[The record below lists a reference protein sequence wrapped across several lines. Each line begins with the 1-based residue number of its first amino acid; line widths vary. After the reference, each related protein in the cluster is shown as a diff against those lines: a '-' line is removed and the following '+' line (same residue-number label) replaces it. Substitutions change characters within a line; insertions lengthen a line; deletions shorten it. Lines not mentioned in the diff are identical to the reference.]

1 VSANGN
7 FVQIRRGIL
16 QHVETRRL
24 SAREFAAY
32 TLIVLL
38 ADSSTGVW
46 WGNSVALAAKFGSG
60 DVSELAAQKT
70 LRSLGE
76 KGYIKSLRQPGS
88 RASYPIIVNRYKIT
102 VGKLAGG
109 LVNAENTTDWRKP
122 AVFPVSEEVGETVSD
137 AVGDAVSEEVGETV
151 TPYSRSQEVKSQ
163 EVNTPRPQ
171 DVRTPVA
178 PAAIQT
184 GQTEDAIKLARFMF
198 YDFFEYEHDHEPT
211 LNGFIKFAPKVLE
224 CHDYDQAIAALSFAK
239 ESGFWFKKLTEVN
252 QPMAFLAKSIDT
264 IVEQRAERKNRPA
277 AQAKAP
283 AEVAK
288 ETKAKRNTGKPKA
301 EYEKEQYRGNPNPD
315 APKPIEI

>member
-1 VSANGN
+1 VSNNGN
-7 FVQIRRGIL
+7 YVQLRRGL
-16 QHVETRRL
+16 LEHMETGRL
-24 SAREFAAY
+24 SAREFAAHV
-32 TLIVLL
+32 LIVLL
-38 ADSSTGVW
+38 ADSGSGVW

-88 RASYPIIVNRYKIT
+88 RAGYPIIVNRYKIT

-109 LVNAENTTDWRKP
+109 LVDAENTTDWRKP
-122 AVFPVSEEVGETVSD
+122 AVFPVSEEVGETV
-137 AVGDAVSEEVGETV
+137 
-151 TPYSRSQEVKSQ
+151 TPYSRSQ

-178 PAAIQT
+178 PAAVQT

-224 CHDYDQAIAALSFAK
+224 CHDYEQAIAALSFAK

-264 IVEQRAERKNRPA
+264 ILEQRAERKNRPA

-288 ETKAKRNTGKPKA
+288 ETKAKRNAGKPKA

>member
-1 VSANGN
+1 MSANGN
-7 FVQIRRGIL
+7 FVQLRRGIL
-16 QHVETRRL
+16 QHVETGRL

-32 TLIVLL
+32 VFIVLF
-38 ADSSTGVW
+38 ADSSTGAW

-102 VGKLAGG
+102 AGKLAGE
-109 LVNAENTTDWRKP
+109 LVDAENTTDWRKP
-122 AVFPVSEEVGETVSD
+122 AVFPVSEEVGETV
-137 AVGDAVSEEVGETV
+137 
-151 TPYSRSQEVKSQ
+151 TPYSRSQ

-178 PAAIQT
+178 PAAVQT

-224 CHDYDQAIAALSFAK
+224 CHNYEQAIAALSFAK
-239 ESGFWFKKLTEVN
+239 ESGFWFKKLTEAN

-264 IVEQRAERKNRPA
+264 ILEQRAERKNRPA

-288 ETKAKRNTGKPKA
+288 EAKAKRNTGKPEA
-301 EYEKEQYRGNPNPD
+301 EYEKEQYRGNPDPN
-315 APKPIEI
+315 ARKPIEI